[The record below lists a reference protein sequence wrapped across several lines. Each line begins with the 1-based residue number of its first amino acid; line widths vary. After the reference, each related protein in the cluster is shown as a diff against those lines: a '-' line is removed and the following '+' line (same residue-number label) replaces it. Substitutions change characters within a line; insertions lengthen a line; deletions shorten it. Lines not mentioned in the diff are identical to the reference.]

1 MADNSNRASFST
13 PLSVVLIGCGRVAEK
28 HLKAISKLKN
38 LELKAVVDVNPESC
52 KRLLGSVKGFANVK
66 SYSDYKQAIDEIKPA
81 IVSVTVPSGLHF
93 QIAKY
98 AMEHGSNLLLE
109 KPMTMSVSEAREIY
123 ELSQKTGLK
132 IAMGHIY
139 RYLPIV
145 GLVRQ
150 DIAEGKYGKVT
161 HGTIYVRWGH
171 GEDYYQSAAWRGTWK
186 SDGGA
191 LMNQTIHAID
201 LLVWLMGSEPE
212 EASAMIAQRLRNIEA
227 EDLGMAVLRLENGAM
242 AQIEGTT
249 ATIPSK
255 HTAEF
260 SVFCENGQLSMG
272 LDSGKPHISV
282 YGVKPAGKTKK
293 MHGYYIRKQFK
304 EGGLFSY
311 KCALNPHLG
320 IYKDLAESIIE
331 DKNPIADAYAGFS
344 SVDTLLG
351 IYKSA
356 KEGRPVKLPLEE
368 NFNSIDMTGFFD
380 EKTC

>member
-1 MADNSNRASFST
+1 MAGDST
-13 PLSVVLIGCGRVAEK
+13 STSVTAPLSVIIIGCGRVAVK
-28 HLKAISKLKN
+28 HLKAVSRLKG
-38 LELKAVVDVNPESC
+38 LELKAVVDTNPESAD
-52 KRLLGSVKGFANVK
+52 RLINSVKGFAGTKIYN
-66 SYSDYKQAIDEIKPA
+66 DYKQAIDEVKPS

-98 AMEHGSNLLLE
+98 AMEHGCNLLLE
-109 KPMTMSVSEAREIY
+109 KPMTMSVSEAREIFD
-123 ELSQKTGLK
+123 LSQKTGLK

-145 GLVRQ
+145 GLVKE

-171 GEDYYQSAAWRGTWK
+171 GEDYYSSAAWRGTWK

-212 EASAMIAQRLRNIEA
+212 EVSAMIAQRLRNIEA
-227 EDLGMAVLRLENGAM
+227 EDLGMAVIRLENGAL

-260 SVFCENGQLSMG
+260 SVFCEKGQLSMG
-272 LDSGKPHISV
+272 LDSGKPHINV
-282 YGVKPAGKTKK
+282 YGLKPDGKTKK
-293 MHGYYIRKQFK
+293 LNGYYIRRQFK
-304 EGGLFSY
+304 TGGMFSY

-320 IYKDLAESIIE
+320 IYKDLRDSINGN
-331 DKNPIADAYAGFS
+331 KNPIADAYAGFS

-356 KEGRPVKLPLEE
+356 KEGRPVKLPLSED
-368 NFNSIDMTGFFD
+368 FNSADMTGFF
-380 EKTC
+380 E

>member
-1 MADNSNRASFST
+1 MAENTNTASSST
-13 PLSVVLIGCGRVAEK
+13 LSVVLIGCGRVAEK
-28 HLKAISKLKN
+28 HLKAISKLKG
-38 LELKAVVDVNPESC
+38 LELKAVVDVNPDSA

-66 SYSDYKQAIDEIKPA
+66 TFTDYKAAIDEIKPS

-93 QIAKY
+93 KIAKY
-98 AMEHGSNLLLE
+98 AMEHGCNLLLE
-109 KPMTMSVSEAREIY
+109 KPMTMSVFEAREIF
-123 ELSQKTGLK
+123 ELSKKTGLK

-161 HGTIYVRWGH
+161 HGTIYVRWGQ
-171 GEDYYQSAAWRGTWK
+171 GEDYYSSAAWRGTWK

-212 EASAMIAQRLRNIEA
+212 EASAMIAQRIRNIEA
-227 EDLGMAVLRLENGAM
+227 EDLGMAVLRLENGAL

-249 ATIPSK
+249 ATIPPK

-272 LDSGKPHISV
+272 LDSGKPHLNIFT
-282 YGVKPAGKTKK
+282 VKPNGKLKK
-293 MHGYYIRKQFK
+293 LNGYYIRKQFK
-304 EGGLFSY
+304 EGGMFSY

-320 IYKDLAESIIE
+320 IYNDLYDSITN
-331 DKNPIADAYAGFS
+331 DKNPIADAYSGFS

-356 KEGRPVKLPLEE
+356 KEGKPVALPLEDD
-368 NFNSIDMTGFFD
+368 FNSVDMTGFF
-380 EKTC
+380 KQ

>member
-38 LELKAVVDVNPESC
+38 LELKAVVDVNTESC

-227 EDLGMAVLRLENGAM
+227 EDLGMAVLRLENGAL

-282 YGVKPAGKTKK
+282 YGVKPDGKTKK
-293 MHGYYIRKQFK
+293 MNGYYIRKQFK

>member
-1 MADNSNRASFST
+1 MSGSNTSST
-13 PLSVVLIGCGRVAEK
+13 VTAPLAVVLIGCGRVAEK
-28 HLKAISKLKN
+28 HLKAISKLN
-38 LELKAVVDVNPESC
+38 GLELKAVVDVNPESA
-52 KRLLGSVKGFANVK
+52 KRLLNSVKGFADVK
-66 SYSDYKQAIDEIKPA
+66 VYNDYKTAIDEVKPS

-98 AMEHGSNLLLE
+98 AMEHGCNLLLE
-109 KPMTMSVSEAREIY
+109 KPMTMSVSEAREIF
-123 ELSQKTGLK
+123 ELSEKTGLK

-171 GEDYYQSAAWRGTWK
+171 GEDYYSSAAWRGTWK

-212 EASAMIAQRLRNIEA
+212 TAEAMIAKRLRNIEA
-227 EDLGMAVLRLENGAM
+227 EDLGMAILRLENGAL

-249 ATIPSK
+249 ATTPSK

-260 SVFCENGQLSMG
+260 SVFCENGQLTMG
-272 LDSGKPHISV
+272 LDSGKPHLKIFA
-282 YGVKPAGKTKK
+282 VKPGGKIKK
-293 MHGYYIRKQFK
+293 LNGYYIRRQFK
-304 EGGLFSY
+304 EGGMFSY

-320 IYKDLAESIIE
+320 IYKDLHDSVTGN
-331 DKNPIADAYAGFS
+331 KKPIADAYSGFS

-356 KEGRPVKLPLEE
+356 KEGRPVQLPLSDD
-368 NFNSIDMTGFFD
+368 FNSTDMTGYFD
-380 EKTC
+380 Q

>member
-1 MADNSNRASFST
+1 MADNSNNSAST
-13 PLSVVLIGCGRVAEK
+13 PLSVIIIGCGRVAEK
-28 HLKAISKLKN
+28 HLKAISKLKG
-38 LELKAVVDVNPESC
+38 LELKAVVDVNPDSA
-52 KRLLGSVKGFANVK
+52 KRLLGSVKGFANTK
-66 SYSDYKQAIDEIKPA
+66 IYNDYKEAIDEVKPS

-93 QIAKY
+93 RIAKY
-98 AMEHGSNLLLE
+98 AMEHGCNLLLE
-109 KPMTMSVSEAREIY
+109 KPMTMSVSEAREIF
-123 ELSQKTGLK
+123 ELSKKTGLK

-145 GLVRQ
+145 GLVRN

-171 GEDYYQSAAWRGTWK
+171 GDDYYNSAAWRGTWK

-201 LLVWLMGSEPE
+201 LLIWLMGSEPE
-212 EASAMIAQRLRNIEA
+212 EASAMIAQRIRKIEA
-227 EDLGMAVLRLENGAM
+227 EDLGMAVLRLENGAL

-272 LDSGKPHISV
+272 LDSGKPHLNIFT
-282 YGVKPAGKTKK
+282 VKPDGKLKK
-293 MHGYYIRKQFK
+293 LNGYYIRKQFK
-304 EGGLFSY
+304 EGGIFSY

-320 IYKDLAESIIE
+320 IYKDLCDSINE
-331 DKNPIADAYAGFS
+331 DKDPIADAYSGFS

-356 KEGRPVKLPLEE
+356 KEGKPVELPIKDG
-368 NFNSIDMTGFFD
+368 FNSTDMTGFFD
-380 EKTC
+380 